1 MSKKESRENSMSGKI
16 FKIKGRVIHQAKCT
30 GSIPL
35 SVITKAVDQVTGSMA
50 GHRLNGAER
59 RNKRWQLHRDS
70 KKKK

>member
-1 MSKKESRENSMSGKI
+1 MSGKI
-16 FKIKGRVIHQAKCT
+16 FKIKGRVIHQAKYT

-35 SVITKAVDQVTGSMA
+35 SVITRAVDQVTGSMA

-59 RNKRWQLHRDS
+59 RNKRRLLQHGS